1 MDFTLH
7 TYRSLLEGFLNEGY
21 RFQTFHD
28 FLVSPLEKVIILR
41 HDVDLKPENSLAAA
55 RMEHALGVQGSYYF
69 RIIPESFRP
78 EIIREI
84 ASLGHEVGY
93 HYEDVDTLSRKGKS
107 SKEKSLRNLFMVLG
121 LRFKSIS
128 SSRFVVPNLKKGKN
142 HESNSLTETKN
153 KKLKTKNRESQ
164 LSDHRPSSMDHR
176 PNTAIL
182 ETRRADHRP
191 GNGDHGHESAELLAL
206 KRSCPR
212 EYARLKSK
220 GESRSDSV
228 LGYEKMNHESEIKNP
243 ESTTVDRGPST
254 IDHRQNTTNPESLEK
269 NVEYRTPNV
278 EFRREENRESG
289 TTDHES
295 TAVDHGPSTM
305 DHRQNTTNPEFTAVD
320 QMIEKAFESFKT
332 NLEKFR
338 EIVPVKTICMHGSP
352 RSRYDNRLIWDYFDY
367 RELGIIGEPY
377 RDIDFDKVFYLTD
390 TGRRWDGWKVSVRDK
405 LPQQQE
411 WIRKGLAFR
420 STSELIRAVR
430 EDLLP
435 DQIMITVHPQRWTNS
450 IFPWMKELI
459 MQGIKNGVKYFIVN
473 RP

>member
-1 MDFTLH
+1 MDFTIT
-7 TYRSLLEGFLNEGY
+7 TYRSLLEDFLREGY

-41 HDVDLKPENSLAAA
+41 HDVDLKPENSLATA
-55 RMEHALGVQGSYYF
+55 RIERELGISGSYYY

-93 HYEDVDTLSRKGKS
+93 HYEDVESVSKKFKGKW
-107 SKEKSLRNLFMVLG
+107 KDGRMEEW
-121 LRFKSIS
+121 
-128 SSRFVVPNLKKGKN
+128 KN
-142 HESNSLTETKN
+142 GG
-153 KKLKTKNRESQ
+153 NRESQ
-164 LSDHRPSSMDHR
+164 RSDHRPSSMDHR

-191 GNGDHGHESAELLAL
+191 GNGDPGEKSAELLAL

-212 EYARLKSK
+212 EYAKLKSK
-220 GESRSDSV
+220 GESRSDFV
-228 LGYEKMNHESEIKNP
+228 LGHEQKNHKFQI
-243 ESTTVDRGPST
+243 
-254 IDHRQNTTNPESLEK
+254 
-269 NVEYRTPNV
+269 
-278 EFRREENRESG
+278 EENRESG
-289 TTDHES
+289 TADHES

-332 NLEKFR
+332 NLEAFR
-338 EIVPVKTICMHGSP
+338 KIVPVKTICMHGSP

-411 WIRKGLAFR
+411 WIRKGLTFR
-420 STSELIRAVR
+420 STGEIIRAVR
-430 EDLLP
+430 DDLLP
-435 DQIMITVHPQRWTNS
+435 EQIMITVHPQRWTNS
-450 IFPWMKELI
+450 PIPWIKELI
-459 MQGIKNGVKYFIVN
+459 FQRIKNGVKYFIVN